1 MNEAQEQELINS
13 VDKVLQPLAK
23 SMLNDLRKINEHLE
37 YLDTLERI
45 EIHPKDPN
53 KQRQT
58 AAGKQYREYLQQK
71 TNIFKALCSLV
82 SKKGVEEESPLRVYL
97 KSIERRRK

>member
-23 SMLNDLRKINEHLE
+23 SMLEDLRKINKHLE

-45 EIHPKDPN
+45 EIHPKDAN